1 MTGAYNKATKTLS
14 LKRHQTDF
22 MTGKES
28 DIREEMVMV
37 DDNTYKMTM
46 YDTGFDGNEM
56 KFLEGIFKKEKI
68 NPVSGF

>member
-1 MTGAYNKATKTLS
+1 
-14 LKRHQTDF
+14 